1 MDWAY
6 SGSGYGY
13 YSSSGTPS
21 PPAGGDGGENAYMT
35 VSSAPPKRR
44 AGRTKFKETR
54 HPVYKGVR
62 SRNPGRWVCE
72 VREPHGRQRIWLG
85 TFETAEMAARAHDVA
100 ALALRGRAACLNFA
114 DSPRRLRVPPQGA
127 GHEEIRRAAV
137 EAAELF
143 RPQPGQH
150 NAGGSEAVAIA
161 APDAQGS
168 GGLCGDFA
176 YYPVDDGLEFEMQ
189 GYLDMTQGMLIDPPA
204 ANAGQ
209 SAWIEDDYDCEVSL
223 WSY

>member
-1 MDWAY
+1 MEWAY
-6 SGSGYGY
+6 YGSG
-13 YSSSGTPS
+13 YSSSGTLPLV
-21 PPAGGDGGENAYMT
+21 GGDGDEDSSYMT

-72 VREPHGRQRIWLG
+72 VREPHGKQRIWLG

-100 ALALRGRAACLNFA
+100 AMALRGRAACLNFA
-114 DSPRRLRVPPQGA
+114 DSPRRLRVPPLGS

-137 EAAELF
+137 EAAEMF
-143 RPQPGQH
+143 RPAPGQH
-150 NAGGSEAVAIA
+150 NADPDAAAVA
-161 APDAQGS
+161 AQGAAGS
-168 GGLCGDFA
+168 AELFADFPC
-176 YYPVDDGLEFEMQ
+176 YPMDGLEFEMQ
-189 GYLDMTQGMLIDPPA
+189 GYLDMAQGMLIEPPPM
-204 ANAGQ
+204 AGP
-209 SAWIEDDYDCEVSL
+209 SAWAEEDYDCEVNL